1 MGKEAQGPE
10 PRPDAVRSQV
20 FGALRKAVAKL
31 TGYEIESISVED
43 RFEEDLAIDSL
54 QKLMVLFEV
63 TREIDSEPKEVGCI
77 YAVQTLADAVEA
89 LTQSKDEA
97 RDEKN
102 APAPANKVG
111 ALG

>member
-1 MGKEAQGPE
+1 MGKEGQGPK
-10 PRPDAVRSQV
+10 PRLDAVQSRV

-63 TREIDSEPKEVGCI
+63 TREIDPKREDLGCI

-89 LTQSKDEA
+89 LTHSQA
-97 RDEKN
+97 EKN
-102 APAPANKVG
+102 APHQPIRS
-111 ALG
+111 LR